1 MHGYVEREEIMFET
15 IGTLITIV
23 IWAVAI
29 FLVGGA
35 LLFCFDNLIHGS
47 GGRKFLTVIAIILGV
62 YIFSRV
68 YDWCGSVVW
77 SLIISSIVLATVAEA
92 GSGRLKKAPR
102 KEKKYGFG
110 DALVDAYVEQEVIK
124 EATKKAIRELENER

>member
-1 MHGYVEREEIMFET
+1 MFET
-15 IGTLITIV
+15 IGTLITIA

-29 FLVGGA
+29 FLTGGA

-47 GGRKFLTVIAIILGV
+47 GGRKILTVIAIILGV
-62 YIFSRV
+62 YIFCRV
-68 YDWCGSVVW
+68 YDWCGSIVW
-77 SLIISSIVLATVAEA
+77 SLIISSIVLATVSEA
-92 GSGRLKKAPR
+92 GSGRLKDAPQ
-102 KEKKYGFG
+102 KEKKYGLG